1 MNCQLPSRPQF
12 CQLAP
17 IPAQILVRATVLP
30 QVFRLSAHR
39 LMRDYFIR
47 RFLLMIPTLIG
58 ATMVV
63 FFITRV
69 TPGGP
74 LEAALRQAAQQQ
86 GEGGMKDAGASL
98 SEEQKEEM
106 AAYYGFDRSFF
117 PAYLA
122 WLGLLPKES
131 DKQFI
136 KFENDSTEMPVTLQD
151 LLPRGEWTANNAYR
165 TTQARVFR
173 DGRLVATDGSPVP
186 NWQTHAEEEKERVQ
200 VFKLAYEGLL
210 QGSLGISTRYNEYVW
225 TMIRERMPISIFY
238 GLVTFIL
245 SYIVCIPLGILKAI
259 KHRTVI
265 DNVSS
270 ILIFV
275 GYAIPGFVLAS
286 ILVVYLAAR
295 MNWFPTGGFVSED
308 FASFTL
314 AGKTWD
320 VVHHAILPLVC
331 YMVGSFAFM
340 TMLVK
345 NNLMDNL
352 AADYVRTAV
361 AKGAGFK
368 RAVLVHA
375 LRNSLIPLATTLGH
389 IVSIFVAGSVLIE
402 LIFEINGFG
411 LLGYYSLLDRDYP
424 LVMGILVV
432 DVVLLM
438 VGNILSDYFVALA
451 DPRIRFE

>member
-1 MNCQLPSRPQF
+1 
-12 CQLAP
+12 
-17 IPAQILVRATVLP
+17 
-30 QVFRLSAHR
+30 
-39 LMRDYFIR
+39 MRDYFIR
-47 RFLLMIPTLIG
+47 RFLLILPTLIG
-58 ATMVV
+58 ATLVV

-74 LEAALRQAAQQQ
+74 LEAALRQAAAQQ
-86 GEGGMKDAGASL
+86 GDRGMKDAGASL

-106 AAYYGFDRSFF
+106 AAYYGFDRPFF

-122 WLGLLPKES
+122 WLGILPKEG

-136 KFENDSTEMPVTLQD
+136 KFAKDKQEMPVTLQE
-151 LLPRGEWTANNAYR
+151 LLPREQWKPNNAYR
-165 TTQARVFR
+165 TTQAKVSR
-173 DGRLVATDGSPVP
+173 DGKLTADDASGLKEWRTR
-186 NWQTHAEEEKERVQ
+186 EEKEKERVQ
-200 VFKLAYEGLL
+200 VFRPKFDGLL
-210 QGSLGISTRYNEYVW
+210 QGNLGTSTRYNESVW
-225 TMIRERMPISIFY
+225 DMIRERMPISIFY
-238 GLVTFIL
+238 GLVTFII
-245 SYIVCIPLGILKAI
+245 SYLVCIPLGILKAI

-265 DNVSS
+265 DNASS

-275 GYAIPGFVLAS
+275 GYSIPGFVLAS
-286 ILVVYLAAR
+286 VLVVYLAAR
-295 MNWFPTGGFVSED
+295 LNWFPTGGFVSENFD
-308 FASFTL
+308 SLTVG
-314 AGKTWD
+314 GKAWD
-320 VVHHAILPLVC
+320 VVHHAVLPLIC

-352 AADYVRTAV
+352 AADFVRTAV

-389 IVSIFVAGSVLIE
+389 IVSIFVAGSTLIE

-411 LLGYYSLLDRDYP
+411 LLGYYSVLDRDYP
-424 LVMGILVV
+424 LVMGILVIQ
-432 DVVLLM
+432 VVLLM
-438 VGNILSDYFVALA
+438 VGNILSDFFVALT

>member
-1 MNCQLPSRPQF
+1 
-12 CQLAP
+12 
-17 IPAQILVRATVLP
+17 
-30 QVFRLSAHR
+30 
-39 LMRDYFIR
+39 MRDYFIR
-47 RFLLMIPTLIG
+47 RFLLILPTLIG

-74 LEAALRQAAQQQ
+74 LEAALRQAAAQQ
-86 GEGGMKDAGASL
+86 GDRGMKDAGASL

-106 AAYYGFDRSFF
+106 AAYYGFDRPFF

-122 WLGLLPKES
+122 WLGILPKEG

-136 KFENDSTEMPVTLQD
+136 KFAKDKQEMPVTLQE
-151 LLPRGEWTANNAYR
+151 LLPREQWKPNNAYR
-165 TTQARVFR
+165 TTQAKVTR
-173 DGRLVATDGSPVP
+173 DGKLSADDASGLKE
-186 NWQTHAEEEKERVQ
+186 WQTRVEKEKERAQ
-200 VFKLAYEGLL
+200 VFRPKFDGLL
-210 QGSLGISTRYNEYVW
+210 QGNLGISTRYNEYVW
-225 TMIRERMPISIFY
+225 DMIRERMPVSIFY
-238 GLVTFIL
+238 GLVTFII
-245 SYIVCIPLGILKAI
+245 SYLVCIPLGILKAI

-265 DNVSS
+265 DNASS

-275 GYAIPGFVLAS
+275 GYSIPGFVLAS
-286 ILVVYLAAR
+286 VLVVYLAAR
-295 MNWFPTGGFVSED
+295 LNWFPTGGFVSEN
-308 FASFTL
+308 FASLTVG
-314 AGKTWD
+314 GKAWD
-320 VVHHAILPLVC
+320 VVHHAVLPLIC

-389 IVSIFVAGSVLIE
+389 IVSIFVAGSTLIE

-411 LLGYYSLLDRDYP
+411 LLGYYSVLDRDYP
-424 LVMGILVV
+424 LVMGILVIQ
-432 DVVLLM
+432 VVLLM
-438 VGNILSDYFVALA
+438 VGNILSDFFVALT

>member
-1 MNCQLPSRPQF
+1 
-12 CQLAP
+12 
-17 IPAQILVRATVLP
+17 
-30 QVFRLSAHR
+30 
-39 LMRDYFIR
+39 MRDYFIR
-47 RFLLMIPTLIG
+47 RFLLIIPTLIG

-74 LEAALRQAAQQQ
+74 LEAALRQAAAQQ
-86 GEGGMKDAGASL
+86 GDRGMKDAGASL

-106 AAYYGFDRSFF
+106 AAYYGFDRPFF

-122 WLGLLPKES
+122 WLGLMPKEG

-136 KFENDSTEMPVTLQD
+136 KFEKDTQEMPVTLQE
-151 LLPRGEWTANNAYR
+151 LLPREQWKPNNAYR
-165 TTQARVFR
+165 TTEAKVTR
-173 DGRLVATDGSPVP
+173 DGRLSADEASVLKQWRTRV
-186 NWQTHAEEEKERVQ
+186 EKDKDRVQ
-200 VFKLAYEGLL
+200 VFRPKFEGLL
-210 QGSLGISTRYNEYVW
+210 QGNLGISTRYNEFVW
-225 TMIRERMPISIFY
+225 DMIRERMPVSIFY
-238 GLVTFIL
+238 GLVTFII
-245 SYIVCIPLGILKAI
+245 SYLVCIPLGILKAI

-265 DNVSS
+265 DNASS

-286 ILVVYLAAR
+286 VLVVYLAAR
-295 MNWFPTGGFVSED
+295 LNWFPTGGFVSENFD
-308 FASFTL
+308 SL
-314 AGKTWD
+314 SIGGKAWD
-320 VVHHAILPLVC
+320 VIHHAVLPLIC

-389 IVSIFVAGSVLIE
+389 IVSIFVAGSTLIE

-411 LLGYYSLLDRDYP
+411 LLGYYSVLDRDYP
-424 LVMGILVV
+424 LVMGILVIQ
-432 DVVLLM
+432 VVLLM
-438 VGNILSDYFVALA
+438 VGNILSDFFVALT

>member
-1 MNCQLPSRPQF
+1 
-12 CQLAP
+12 
-17 IPAQILVRATVLP
+17 
-30 QVFRLSAHR
+30 
-39 LMRDYFIR
+39 MRDYFIR
-47 RFLLMIPTLIG
+47 RFLLILPTLIG

-74 LEAALRQAAQQQ
+74 LEAALRQAAAQQ
-86 GEGGMKDAGASL
+86 GDRGMKDAGASL

-106 AAYYGFDRSFF
+106 AAYYGFDRPFF

-122 WLGLLPKES
+122 WLGILPKEG
-131 DKQFI
+131 DKQFV
-136 KFENDSTEMPVTLQD
+136 KFAKDKQAMPVTLQE
-151 LLPRGEWTANNAYR
+151 LLPRDQWKPNNAYR
-165 TTQARVFR
+165 ITQAKVTR
-173 DGRLVATDGSPVP
+173 DGKLSADDASGLKE
-186 NWQTHAEEEKERVQ
+186 WQTREEKEKERVQ
-200 VFKLAYEGLL
+200 VFRPKFDGLL
-210 QGSLGISTRYNEYVW
+210 QGNLGISTRYNEYVW
-225 TMIRERMPISIFY
+225 DMIRERMPVSIFY
-238 GLVTFIL
+238 GLVTFII
-245 SYIVCIPLGILKAI
+245 SYLVCIPLGILKAI

-265 DNVSS
+265 DNASS

-275 GYAIPGFVLAS
+275 GYSIPGFVLAS
-286 ILVVYLAAR
+286 VLVVYLAAR
-295 MNWFPTGGFVSED
+295 LNWFPTGGFVSEN
-308 FASFTL
+308 FASLTVG
-314 AGKTWD
+314 GKAWD
-320 VVHHAILPLVC
+320 VVHHAVLPLIC

-389 IVSIFVAGSVLIE
+389 IVSIFVAGSTLIE

-411 LLGYYSLLDRDYP
+411 LLGYYSVLDRDYP
-424 LVMGILVV
+424 LVMGILVIQ
-432 DVVLLM
+432 VVLLM
-438 VGNILSDYFVALA
+438 VGNILSDFFVALT

>member
-1 MNCQLPSRPQF
+1 
-12 CQLAP
+12 
-17 IPAQILVRATVLP
+17 
-30 QVFRLSAHR
+30 
-39 LMRDYFIR
+39 MRDYFIR
-47 RFLLMIPTLIG
+47 RFLLILPTLIG

-74 LEAALRQAAQQQ
+74 LEAALRQAAAQQ
-86 GEGGMKDAGASL
+86 GDRGMKDAGASL

-106 AAYYGFDRSFF
+106 AAYYGFDRPFF

-122 WLGLLPKES
+122 WLGILPKEG

-136 KFENDSTEMPVTLQD
+136 KFAKDKQEMPVTLQE
-151 LLPRGEWTANNAYR
+151 LLPREQWKPNNAYR
-165 TTQARVFR
+165 TTQAKVTR
-173 DGRLVATDGSPVP
+173 DGKLSADDASGLKE
-186 NWQTHAEEEKERVQ
+186 WQTRVEKEKERVQ
-200 VFKLAYEGLL
+200 VFRPKFDGLL
-210 QGSLGISTRYNEYVW
+210 QGNLGISTRYNEYVW
-225 TMIRERMPISIFY
+225 DMIRERMPVSIFY
-238 GLVTFIL
+238 GLVTFII
-245 SYIVCIPLGILKAI
+245 SYLVCIPLGILKAI

-265 DNVSS
+265 DNASS
-270 ILIFV
+270 ILIFL
-275 GYAIPGFVLAS
+275 GYSIPGFVLAS
-286 ILVVYLAAR
+286 VLVVYLAAR
-295 MNWFPTGGFVSED
+295 LNWFPTGGFVSEN
-308 FASFTL
+308 FASLTVG
-314 AGKTWD
+314 GKAWD
-320 VVHHAILPLVC
+320 VVHHAVLPLIC

-389 IVSIFVAGSVLIE
+389 IVSIFVAGSTLIE

-411 LLGYYSLLDRDYP
+411 LLGYYSVLDRDYP
-424 LVMGILVV
+424 LVMGILVIQ
-432 DVVLLM
+432 VVLLM
-438 VGNILSDYFVALA
+438 VGNILSDFFVALT

>member
-1 MNCQLPSRPQF
+1 
-12 CQLAP
+12 
-17 IPAQILVRATVLP
+17 
-30 QVFRLSAHR
+30 
-39 LMRDYFIR
+39 MRDYFIR
-47 RFLLMIPTLIG
+47 RFLLILPTLIG

-74 LEAALRQAAQQQ
+74 MEAALRQAAAQQ
-86 GEGGMKDAGASL
+86 GDRGMKDAGASL

-106 AAYYGFDRSFF
+106 AAYYGFDRPFF

-122 WLGLLPKES
+122 WLGILPKEG

-136 KFENDSTEMPVTLQD
+136 KFAKDKHEMPVTLQK
-151 LLPRGEWTANNAYR
+151 LLPREQWKPNNAYR
-165 TTQARVFR
+165 TTQAKVTR
-173 DGRLVATDGSPVP
+173 DGKLSADDASGLKK
-186 NWQTHAEEEKERVQ
+186 WQTRAEKEKERVQ
-200 VFKLAYEGLL
+200 VFRSKFDGLL
-210 QGSLGISTRYNEYVW
+210 QGNLGISTRYNEYVW
-225 TMIRERMPISIFY
+225 DMIRERMPISIFY
-238 GLVTFIL
+238 GLVTFII
-245 SYIVCIPLGILKAI
+245 SYLVCIPLGILKAI

-265 DNVSS
+265 DNASS

-275 GYAIPGFVLAS
+275 GYSIPGFVLAS
-286 ILVVYLAAR
+286 VLVVYLAAR
-295 MNWFPTGGFVSED
+295 LNWFPTGGFVSENY
-308 FASFTL
+308 ASLTVG
-314 AGKTWD
+314 GKAWD
-320 VVHHAILPLVC
+320 VVHHAVLPLIC

-389 IVSIFVAGSVLIE
+389 IVSIFVAGSTLIE

-411 LLGYYSLLDRDYP
+411 LLGYYSVLDRDYP
-424 LVMGILVV
+424 LVMGILVIQ
-432 DVVLLM
+432 VVLLM
-438 VGNILSDYFVALA
+438 VGNILSDFFVALT

>member
-1 MNCQLPSRPQF
+1 
-12 CQLAP
+12 
-17 IPAQILVRATVLP
+17 
-30 QVFRLSAHR
+30 
-39 LMRDYFIR
+39 MRDYFIR
-47 RFLLMIPTLIG
+47 RFLLILPTLIG

-74 LEAALRQAAQQQ
+74 LEAALRQAAAQQ
-86 GEGGMKDAGASL
+86 GDRGMKDAGASL

-122 WLGLLPKES
+122 WLGILPKEG

-136 KFENDSTEMPVTLQD
+136 KFAKDKQEMPVTLQE
-151 LLPRGEWTANNAYR
+151 LLPREQWKPNNAYR
-165 TTQARVFR
+165 TTQAKVTR
-173 DGRLVATDGSPVP
+173 DGKLSAYDASGLKA
-186 NWQTHAEEEKERVQ
+186 WQTRAEKEKERVQ
-200 VFKLAYEGLL
+200 VFRPKFDGLL
-210 QGSLGISTRYNEYVW
+210 QGNLGISTRYNEYVW
-225 TMIRERMPISIFY
+225 DMIRERMPISIFY
-238 GLVTFIL
+238 GLVTFII
-245 SYIVCIPLGILKAI
+245 SYLVCIPLGILKAI

-265 DNVSS
+265 DNASS

-275 GYAIPGFVLAS
+275 GYSIPGFVLAS
-286 ILVVYLAAR
+286 VLVVYLAAR
-295 MNWFPTGGFVSED
+295 LNWFPTGGFVSEN
-308 FASFTL
+308 FASLTVG
-314 AGKTWD
+314 GKAWD
-320 VVHHAILPLVC
+320 VVHHAVLPLIC

-389 IVSIFVAGSVLIE
+389 IVSIFVAGSTLIE

-411 LLGYYSLLDRDYP
+411 LLGYYSVLDRDYP
-424 LVMGILVV
+424 LVMGILVIQ
-432 DVVLLM
+432 VVLLM
-438 VGNILSDYFVALA
+438 VGNILSDFFVALT

>member
-1 MNCQLPSRPQF
+1 
-12 CQLAP
+12 
-17 IPAQILVRATVLP
+17 
-30 QVFRLSAHR
+30 
-39 LMRDYFIR
+39 MRDYFLR
-47 RFLLMIPTLIG
+47 RFLLILPTLIG

-74 LEAALRQAAQQQ
+74 LEAALRQAAAQQ
-86 GEGGMKDAGASL
+86 GERGMKDAGASL

-106 AAYYGFDRSFF
+106 AAYYGFDRPFF

-122 WLGLLPKES
+122 WLGLLPKEG

-136 KFENDSTEMPVTLQD
+136 KFEKGKEQMPVTLQE
-151 LLPRGEWTANNAYR
+151 LLPKEQWKPNNAYR
-165 TTQARVFR
+165 ITQAQVSR
-173 DGRLVATDGSPVP
+173 DGKLSTEDKPEGLAAWKTRV
-186 NWQTHAEEEKERVQ
+186 EKEKERVQ
-200 VFKLAYEGLL
+200 VFRPQFDGLL
-210 QGSLGISTRYNEYVW
+210 QGNLGISTRYNESVW
-225 TMIRERMPISIFY
+225 DMIRERMPVSIFY
-238 GLVTFIL
+238 GLVTFII
-245 SYIVCIPLGILKAI
+245 SYLVCIPLGILKAI
-259 KHRTVI
+259 QHRTVI

-286 ILVVYLAAR
+286 VLVVYLAAR
-295 MNWFPTGGFVSED
+295 LGWFPTGGFVSED

-314 AGKTWD
+314 AGKAWD
-320 VVHHAILPLVC
+320 VMHHAVLPLVC

-368 RAVLVHA
+368 RAVLGHA

-389 IVSIFVAGSVLIE
+389 VVSIFVAGSTLIE

-411 LLGYYSLLDRDYP
+411 LLGYYSVLDRDYP
-424 LVMGILVV
+424 LVMGILVIQ
-432 DVVLLM
+432 VVLLM
-438 VGNILSDYFVALA
+438 VGNILSDFFVALT

>member
-1 MNCQLPSRPQF
+1 
-12 CQLAP
+12 
-17 IPAQILVRATVLP
+17 
-30 QVFRLSAHR
+30 
-39 LMRDYFIR
+39 MRDYFIR
-47 RFLLMIPTLIG
+47 RFLLIIPTLIG
-58 ATMVV
+58 ATLVV
-63 FFITRV
+63 FFITRI

-74 LEAALRQAAQQQ
+74 LEAALRQAAAQQ
-86 GEGGMKDAGASL
+86 GDRGMKDAGASL

-122 WLGLLPKES
+122 WLGLLPKEG

-136 KFENDSTEMPVTLQD
+136 KFAKDKNEMPVSLQE
-151 LLPRGEWTANNAYR
+151 LLPRDQWKSNNAYR
-165 TTQARVFR
+165 TTQAKVTR
-173 DGRLVATDGSPVP
+173 DGKLSAVDANGLKQ
-186 NWQTHAEEEKERVQ
+186 WQTRAEKEKERVQ
-200 VFKLAYEGLL
+200 IFRPKFDGLL
-210 QGSLGISTRYNEYVW
+210 QGNLGISTRYNEYVW
-225 TMIRERMPISIFY
+225 DMIRERMPISIFY
-238 GLVTFIL
+238 GLITFII
-245 SYIVCIPLGILKAI
+245 SYLVCIPLGILKAI

-265 DNVSS
+265 DNASS

-275 GYAIPGFVLAS
+275 GYSIPGFVLAS
-286 ILVVYLAAR
+286 VLVVYLAAR
-295 MNWFPTGGFVSED
+295 LNWFPTGGFVSEN
-308 FASFTL
+308 FASLTL
-314 AGKTWD
+314 GGKVWD
-320 VVHHAILPLVC
+320 VIHHAVLPLVC

-389 IVSIFVAGSVLIE
+389 IVSIFVAGSTLIE

-438 VGNILSDYFVALA
+438 LGNILSDYFVALT
-451 DPRIRFE
+451 DPRVRFD

>member
-1 MNCQLPSRPQF
+1 
-12 CQLAP
+12 
-17 IPAQILVRATVLP
+17 
-30 QVFRLSAHR
+30 
-39 LMRDYFIR
+39 MRDYFIR
-47 RFLLMIPTLIG
+47 RFLLILPTLIG

-74 LEAALRQAAQQQ
+74 MEAALRQAAAQQ
-86 GEGGMKDAGASL
+86 GDRGMKDAGASL

-106 AAYYGFDRSFF
+106 AAYYGFDRPFF

-122 WLGLLPKES
+122 WLGILPKEG

-136 KFENDSTEMPVTLQD
+136 KFAKDKHEMPVTLQK
-151 LLPRGEWTANNAYR
+151 LLPREQWKPNNAYR
-165 TTQARVFR
+165 TTQAKVTR
-173 DGRLVATDGSPVP
+173 DGKLSADDASGLKE
-186 NWQTHAEEEKERVQ
+186 WQTRAEKEKERVQ
-200 VFKLAYEGLL
+200 VFRPKFDGLL
-210 QGSLGISTRYNEYVW
+210 QGNLGISTRYNEYVW
-225 TMIRERMPISIFY
+225 DMIRERMPISIFY
-238 GLVTFIL
+238 GLVTFII
-245 SYIVCIPLGILKAI
+245 SYLVCIPLGILKAI

-265 DNVSS
+265 DNASS

-275 GYAIPGFVLAS
+275 GYSIPGFVLAS
-286 ILVVYLAAR
+286 VLVVYLAAR
-295 MNWFPTGGFVSED
+295 LNWFPTGGFVSENY
-308 FASFTL
+308 ASLTVG
-314 AGKTWD
+314 GKAWD
-320 VVHHAILPLVC
+320 LVHHAVLPLIC

-389 IVSIFVAGSVLIE
+389 IVSIFVAGSTLIE

-411 LLGYYSLLDRDYP
+411 LLGYYSVLDRDYP
-424 LVMGILVV
+424 LVMGILVIQ
-432 DVVLLM
+432 VVLLM
-438 VGNILSDYFVALA
+438 VGNILSDFFVALT

>member
-1 MNCQLPSRPQF
+1 
-12 CQLAP
+12 
-17 IPAQILVRATVLP
+17 
-30 QVFRLSAHR
+30 
-39 LMRDYFIR
+39 MRDYFIR
-47 RFLLMIPTLIG
+47 RFLLIFPTLIG

-74 LEAALRQAAQQQ
+74 LEAALRQAAAQQ

-106 AAYYGFDRSFF
+106 AAYYGFDRPFF

-122 WLGLLPKES
+122 WLGFLPKEG
-131 DKQFI
+131 DKQFV
-136 KFENDSTEMPVTLQD
+136 KFEKDKTEMPVTLQE
-151 LLPRGEWTANNAYR
+151 LLPRAEWTANNAYR
-165 TTQARVFR
+165 TTQAKVSR
-173 DGRLVATDGSPVP
+173 DGKLSADDATAVS
-186 NWQTHAEEEKERVQ
+186 NWETRVEKEKERVQ
-200 VFKLAYEGLL
+200 VFRPTYDGLL
-210 QGSLGISTRYNEYVW
+210 EGNLGISTRYNEYVW
-225 TMIRERMPISIFY
+225 KMIRERMPISIFY

-245 SYIVCIPLGILKAI
+245 SYLVCIPLGILKAI

-265 DNVSS
+265 DNASS

-308 FASFTL
+308 FASFTVG
-314 AGKTWD
+314 GKAWD
-320 VVHHAILPLVC
+320 IVHHAVLPLIC

-389 IVSIFVAGSVLIE
+389 IVSIFVAGSTLIE

-411 LLGYYSLLDRDYP
+411 LLGYYSVLDRDYP

-432 DVVLLM
+432 QVVLLM
-438 VGNILSDYFVALA
+438 LGNILSDFFVALT

>member
-1 MNCQLPSRPQF
+1 
-12 CQLAP
+12 
-17 IPAQILVRATVLP
+17 
-30 QVFRLSAHR
+30 
-39 LMRDYFIR
+39 MRDYFIR
-47 RFLLMIPTLIG
+47 RFLLILPTLIG

-74 LEAALRQAAQQQ
+74 LEAALRQAAAQQ
-86 GEGGMKDAGASL
+86 GDRGMKDAGASL

-106 AAYYGFDRSFF
+106 AAYYGFDRPFF

-122 WLGLLPKES
+122 WLGILPKEG
-131 DKQFI
+131 DKQFV
-136 KFENDSTEMPVTLQD
+136 KFAKDKQAMPVTLQE
-151 LLPRGEWTANNAYR
+151 LLPRDQWKPNNAYR
-165 TTQARVFR
+165 ITQAKVTR
-173 DGRLVATDGSPVP
+173 DGKLSADDASGLKE
-186 NWQTHAEEEKERVQ
+186 WQTREEKEKERVQ
-200 VFKLAYEGLL
+200 VFRPKFDGLL
-210 QGSLGISTRYNEYVW
+210 QGNLGISTRYNEYVW
-225 TMIRERMPISIFY
+225 DMIRERMPVSIFY
-238 GLVTFIL
+238 GLVTFII
-245 SYIVCIPLGILKAI
+245 SYLVCIPLGILKAI

-265 DNVSS
+265 DNASS

-275 GYAIPGFVLAS
+275 GYSIPGFVLAS
-286 ILVVYLAAR
+286 VLVVYLAAR
-295 MNWFPTGGFVSED
+295 LNWFPTGGFVSEN
-308 FASFTL
+308 FASLTVG
-314 AGKTWD
+314 GKAWD
-320 VVHHAILPLVC
+320 VVHHAVLPLIC

-389 IVSIFVAGSVLIE
+389 IVSIFVAGSTLIE

-411 LLGYYSLLDRDYP
+411 LLGYYSVLDRDYP
-424 LVMGILVV
+424 LVMGILVIQ
-432 DVVLLM
+432 VVLLM
-438 VGNILSDYFVALA
+438 VGNILSDFFV
-451 DPRIRFE
+451 E

>member
-1 MNCQLPSRPQF
+1 
-12 CQLAP
+12 
-17 IPAQILVRATVLP
+17 
-30 QVFRLSAHR
+30 
-39 LMRDYFIR
+39 MRDYFIR
-47 RFLLMIPTLIG
+47 RFLLILPTLIG

-63 FFITRV
+63 FFITRI

-74 LEAALRQAAQQQ
+74 LEAALRQAAAQQ
-86 GEGGMKDAGASL
+86 GDRGMKDAGASL

-122 WLGLLPKES
+122 WLGLLPKEG

-136 KFENDSTEMPVTLQD
+136 KFAKDKNEMPVSLQE
-151 LLPRGEWTANNAYR
+151 LLPRDQWKPNNAYR
-165 TTQARVFR
+165 TTQARVTR
-173 DGRLVATDGSPVP
+173 DGKLSADDANGLKQ
-186 NWQTHAEEEKERVQ
+186 WQTRAEKEKERVQ
-200 VFKLAYEGLL
+200 IFRPKFDGLL
-210 QGSLGISTRYNEYVW
+210 QGNLGISTRYNEYVW
-225 TMIRERMPISIFY
+225 DMIRERMPISIFY
-238 GLVTFIL
+238 GLVTFII
-245 SYIVCIPLGILKAI
+245 SYLVCIPLGILKAI

-265 DNVSS
+265 DNASS

-275 GYAIPGFVLAS
+275 GYSIPGFVLAS
-286 ILVVYLAAR
+286 VLVVYLAAR
-295 MNWFPTGGFVSED
+295 LNWFPTGGFVSEN
-308 FASFTL
+308 FASLTVG
-314 AGKTWD
+314 GKIWD
-320 VVHHAILPLVC
+320 VIHHAVLPLVC

-389 IVSIFVAGSVLIE
+389 IVSIFVAGSTLIE

-438 VGNILSDYFVALA
+438 LGNILSDYFVALT
-451 DPRIRFE
+451 DPRVRFD

>member
-1 MNCQLPSRPQF
+1 
-12 CQLAP
+12 
-17 IPAQILVRATVLP
+17 
-30 QVFRLSAHR
+30 
-39 LMRDYFIR
+39 MRDYFIR
-47 RFLLMIPTLIG
+47 RFLLILPTLIG

-74 LEAALRQAAQQQ
+74 LEAALRQAAAQQ
-86 GEGGMKDAGASL
+86 GDRGMKDAGASL

-106 AAYYGFDRSFF
+106 AAYYGFDRPFF

-122 WLGLLPKES
+122 WLGILPKEG

-136 KFENDSTEMPVTLQD
+136 KFAKDKQEMPVTLQE
-151 LLPRGEWTANNAYR
+151 LLPRDQWKPNNAYR
-165 TTQARVFR
+165 ITQAKVTR
-173 DGRLVATDGSPVP
+173 DGKLSADDASGLKE
-186 NWQTHAEEEKERVQ
+186 WQTREEKEKERVQ
-200 VFKLAYEGLL
+200 VFRPKFDGLL
-210 QGSLGISTRYNEYVW
+210 QGNLGISTRYNEYVW
-225 TMIRERMPISIFY
+225 DMIRERMPISIFY
-238 GLVTFIL
+238 GLVTFII
-245 SYIVCIPLGILKAI
+245 SYLVCIPLGILKAI

-265 DNVSS
+265 DNASS

-275 GYAIPGFVLAS
+275 GYSIPGFVLAS
-286 ILVVYLAAR
+286 VLVVYLAAR
-295 MNWFPTGGFVSED
+295 LNWFPTGGFISEN
-308 FASFTL
+308 FASLTVG
-314 AGKTWD
+314 GKAWD
-320 VVHHAILPLVC
+320 VVHHAVLPLIC

-389 IVSIFVAGSVLIE
+389 IVSIFVAGSTLIE

-411 LLGYYSLLDRDYP
+411 LLGYYSVLDRDYL
-424 LVMGILVV
+424 LVMGILVIQ
-432 DVVLLM
+432 VVLLM
-438 VGNILSDYFVALA
+438 VGNILSDFFVALT

>member
-1 MNCQLPSRPQF
+1 
-12 CQLAP
+12 
-17 IPAQILVRATVLP
+17 
-30 QVFRLSAHR
+30 
-39 LMRDYFIR
+39 MRDYFIR
-47 RFLLMIPTLIG
+47 RFLLILPTLIG

-74 LEAALRQAAQQQ
+74 LEAALRQAAAQQ
-86 GEGGMKDAGASL
+86 GDRGMKDAGASL

-106 AAYYGFDRSFF
+106 AAYYGFDRPFF

-122 WLGLLPKES
+122 WLGILPKEG

-136 KFENDSTEMPVTLQD
+136 KFTKDKQEMSVTLQE
-151 LLPRGEWTANNAYR
+151 LLPREQWKPNNAYR
-165 TTQARVFR
+165 TTQAKVTR
-173 DGRLVATDGSPVP
+173 DGKLSADDASGLKE
-186 NWQTHAEEEKERVQ
+186 WQTREEKEKERVQ
-200 VFKLAYEGLL
+200 VFRPKFDGLL
-210 QGSLGISTRYNEYVW
+210 QGNLGISTRYNEYVW
-225 TMIRERMPISIFY
+225 DMIRERMPVSIFY
-238 GLVTFIL
+238 GLVTFII
-245 SYIVCIPLGILKAI
+245 SYLVCIPLGILKAI

-265 DNVSS
+265 DNASS

-275 GYAIPGFVLAS
+275 GYSIPGFVLAS
-286 ILVVYLAAR
+286 VLVVYLAAR
-295 MNWFPTGGFVSED
+295 LNWFPTGGFVSEN
-308 FASFTL
+308 FASLTVG
-314 AGKTWD
+314 GKAWD
-320 VVHHAILPLVC
+320 VVHHAVLPLIC

-389 IVSIFVAGSVLIE
+389 IVSIFVAGSTLIE

-411 LLGYYSLLDRDYP
+411 LLGYYSVLDRDYP
-424 LVMGILVV
+424 LVMGILVIQ
-432 DVVLLM
+432 VVLLM
-438 VGNILSDYFVALA
+438 VGNILSDFFVALT

>member
-1 MNCQLPSRPQF
+1 
-12 CQLAP
+12 
-17 IPAQILVRATVLP
+17 
-30 QVFRLSAHR
+30 
-39 LMRDYFIR
+39 MRDYFIR
-47 RFLLMIPTLIG
+47 RFLLILPTLIG

-63 FFITRV
+63 FFITRI

-74 LEAALRQAAQQQ
+74 LEAALRQAAAQQ
-86 GEGGMKDAGASL
+86 GERGMKDAGASL

-106 AAYYGFDRSFF
+106 AAYYGFDRPFF

-122 WLGLLPKES
+122 WLGLLPKEG

-136 KFENDSTEMPVTLQD
+136 KFEKDKQEMPVTLQE
-151 LLPRGEWTANNAYR
+151 LLPRTQWKPNNAYR
-165 TTQARVFR
+165 TTQAKVTR
-173 DGRLVATDGSPVP
+173 DGKLSADDASGVKDWRTR
-186 NWQTHAEEEKERVQ
+186 AEKEKERVQ
-200 VFKLAYEGLL
+200 VFRPKFDGLL
-210 QGSLGISTRYNEYVW
+210 QGNLGISTRYNENVW
-225 TMIRERMPISIFY
+225 DMIRERMPVSIFY
-238 GLVTFIL
+238 GLVTFII
-245 SYIVCIPLGILKAI
+245 SYLVCIPLGILKAI

-265 DNVSS
+265 DNASS
-270 ILIFV
+270 ILIFI
-275 GYAIPGFVLAS
+275 GYSIPGFVLAS
-286 ILVVYLAAR
+286 VLVVYLAAR
-295 MNWFPTGGFVSED
+295 LGWFPTGGFVSED
-308 FASFTL
+308 FDTL
-314 AGKTWD
+314 TAGGKVWD
-320 VVHHAILPLVC
+320 VIHHAVLPLIC

-411 LLGYYSLLDRDYP
+411 LLGYYSVLDRDYP

-432 DVVLLM
+432 QVILLM
-438 VGNILSDYFVALA
+438 VGNILSDFFVALT

>member
-1 MNCQLPSRPQF
+1 
-12 CQLAP
+12 
-17 IPAQILVRATVLP
+17 
-30 QVFRLSAHR
+30 
-39 LMRDYFIR
+39 
-47 RFLLMIPTLIG
+47 
-58 ATMVV
+58 
-63 FFITRV
+63 
-69 TPGGP
+69 
-74 LEAALRQAAQQQ
+74 
-86 GEGGMKDAGASL
+86 MKDAGASL

-106 AAYYGFDRSFF
+106 AAYYGFDRPFF

-122 WLGLLPKES
+122 WLGILPKEG

-136 KFENDSTEMPVTLQD
+136 KFEKDTQEMPVTLQE
-151 LLPRGEWTANNAYR
+151 LVPREQWKPNNAYR
-165 TTQARVFR
+165 TTEAKVTR
-173 DGRLVATDGSPVP
+173 DGKLSADEASALKQWRTRV
-186 NWQTHAEEEKERVQ
+186 EKDKDRVQ
-200 VFKLAYEGLL
+200 VFRPKFEGLL
-210 QGSLGISTRYNEYVW
+210 QGNLGISTRYNEFVW
-225 TMIRERMPISIFY
+225 DMIRERMPVSIFY
-238 GLVTFIL
+238 GLVTFII
-245 SYIVCIPLGILKAI
+245 SYLVCIPLGILKAI

-265 DNVSS
+265 DNASS

-286 ILVVYLAAR
+286 VLVVYLAAR
-295 MNWFPTGGFVSED
+295 LNWFPTGGFVSENFD
-308 FASFTL
+308 SL
-314 AGKTWD
+314 SIGGKAWD
-320 VVHHAILPLVC
+320 VIHHAVLPLIC

-389 IVSIFVAGSVLIE
+389 IVSIFVAGSTLIE

-411 LLGYYSLLDRDYP
+411 LLGYYSVLDRDYP
-424 LVMGILVV
+424 LVMGILVIQ
-432 DVVLLM
+432 VVLLM
-438 VGNILSDYFVALA
+438 VGNILSDFFVALT

>member
-1 MNCQLPSRPQF
+1 
-12 CQLAP
+12 
-17 IPAQILVRATVLP
+17 
-30 QVFRLSAHR
+30 
-39 LMRDYFIR
+39 MRDYFIR
-47 RFLLMIPTLIG
+47 RFLLILPTLIG

-74 LEAALRQAAQQQ
+74 LEAALRQAASQQ
-86 GEGGMKDAGASL
+86 GDRGMKDAGASL

-106 AAYYGFDRSFF
+106 AAYYGFDRPFF

-122 WLGLLPKES
+122 WLGILPKEG

-136 KFENDSTEMPVTLQD
+136 KFAKDKHEMPLTLQK
-151 LLPRGEWTANNAYR
+151 LLPREQWKPNNAYR
-165 TTQARVFR
+165 TTQAKVTR
-173 DGRLVATDGSPVP
+173 DGKLSADEASGLKE
-186 NWQTHAEEEKERVQ
+186 WQTRAEKEKERVQ
-200 VFKLAYEGLL
+200 VFRSKFDGLL
-210 QGSLGISTRYNEYVW
+210 QGNLGISTRYNEYVW
-225 TMIRERMPISIFY
+225 DMIRERMPISIFY
-238 GLVTFIL
+238 GLVTFII
-245 SYIVCIPLGILKAI
+245 SYLVCIPLGILKAI

-265 DNVSS
+265 DNASS

-275 GYAIPGFVLAS
+275 GYSIPGFVLAS
-286 ILVVYLAAR
+286 VLVVYLAAR
-295 MNWFPTGGFVSED
+295 LNWFPTGGFVSESY
-308 FASFTL
+308 ASLTVG
-314 AGKTWD
+314 GKAWD
-320 VVHHAILPLVC
+320 VVHHAVLPLIC

-389 IVSIFVAGSVLIE
+389 IVSIFVAGSTLIE

-411 LLGYYSLLDRDYP
+411 LLGYYSVLDRDYP
-424 LVMGILVV
+424 LVMGILVIQ
-432 DVVLLM
+432 VVLLM
-438 VGNILSDYFVALA
+438 VGNILSDFFVALT

>member
-1 MNCQLPSRPQF
+1 
-12 CQLAP
+12 
-17 IPAQILVRATVLP
+17 
-30 QVFRLSAHR
+30 
-39 LMRDYFIR
+39 MRDYFIR
-47 RFLLMIPTLIG
+47 RFLLILPTLIG

-63 FFITRV
+63 FFITRI

-74 LEAALRQAAQQQ
+74 LEAALRQAAAQQ
-86 GEGGMKDAGASL
+86 GDRGMKDAGASL

-122 WLGLLPKES
+122 WLGLLPKEG

-136 KFENDSTEMPVTLQD
+136 KFAKDKNEMPVSLQE
-151 LLPRGEWTANNAYR
+151 LLPRDQWKPNNAYR
-165 TTQARVFR
+165 TTQAWVTRYGKLSA
-173 DGRLVATDGSPVP
+173 DDANGLKQ
-186 NWQTHAEEEKERVQ
+186 WQTRAEKEKERVQ
-200 VFKLAYEGLL
+200 IFRPKFDGLL
-210 QGSLGISTRYNEYVW
+210 QGNLGISTRYNEYVW
-225 TMIRERMPISIFY
+225 DMIRERMPISIFY
-238 GLVTFIL
+238 GLVTFII
-245 SYIVCIPLGILKAI
+245 SYLVCIPLGILKAI

-265 DNVSS
+265 DNASS

-275 GYAIPGFVLAS
+275 GYSIPGFVLAS
-286 ILVVYLAAR
+286 VLVVYLAAR
-295 MNWFPTGGFVSED
+295 LNWFPTGGFVSEN
-308 FASFTL
+308 FASLTVG
-314 AGKTWD
+314 GKIWD
-320 VVHHAILPLVC
+320 VIHHAVLPLVC

-389 IVSIFVAGSVLIE
+389 IVSIFVAGSTLIE

-438 VGNILSDYFVALA
+438 LGNILSDYFVALT
-451 DPRIRFE
+451 DPRVRFD